1 MHPMPLFILMQLLWT
16 DIWKHIVET
25 SQINNKLV
33 QICLLSGRRFE
44 KTFENTHRKRSNKCI
59 QCNFVSSYTS
69 TLNRHLKTHSGGK
82 PNKCNQCEY
91 PFCWAG
97 DLRRHLTSQTG
108 GKPNKCNQCKYVFS
122 QAGDLRRPLITHSGE
137 KSNKCKQC
145 DFVSSQAGNF

>member
-1 MHPMPLFILMQLLWT
+1 MWLYLLPGWLFENTLEKNHCRKVEQMMHPMPLFILMQLLWT

-82 PNKCNQCEY
+82 PNKCNQWEY

-97 DLRRHLTSQTG
+97 DLRRHLTSQS
-108 GKPNKCNQCKYVFS
+108 GKKVKQMQPVQLCILLCKHF
-122 QAGDLRRPLITHSGE
+122 E
-137 KSNKCKQC
+137 
-145 DFVSSQAGNF
+145 